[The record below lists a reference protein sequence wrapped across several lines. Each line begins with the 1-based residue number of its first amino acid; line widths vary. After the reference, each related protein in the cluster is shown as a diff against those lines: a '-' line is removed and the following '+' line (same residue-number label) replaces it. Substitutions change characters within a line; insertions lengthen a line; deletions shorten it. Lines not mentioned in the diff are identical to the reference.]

1 MGNEKTEPQGTD
13 STSAPISKVES
24 RMMPARPK
32 QSVVEARM
40 AQARR
45 TFAAL
50 AVAANDPPTQLR
62 AEFKLTGIGSLRTTT
77 VGNFL
82 LVDHNSESGSGFV
95 LSFEYRGREQLKHV
109 SNSERVD
116 GALRKMLME
125 HGLTFKGA
133 SSATANRLTIDPV
146 VPAAVTVAAE
156 RVRERVTVTLR
167 NVVNLGATS
176 YTFTA
181 ERFDHKLIEA
191 LVELIST
198 QSHDFYAIASASH

>member
-1 MGNEKTEPQGTD
+1 MGDDKTEPERTD
-13 STSAPISKVES
+13 STSAPISRVES
-24 RMMPARPK
+24 RVMPARPK
-32 QSVVEARM
+32 QNVIEARM

-45 TFAAL
+45 AFASL

-62 AEFKLTGIGSLRTTT
+62 AEFRLTGIGNLRTSTI
-77 VGNFL
+77 GNFL
-82 LVDHNSESGSGFV
+82 LVDHNTDAGPGFV

-133 SSATANRLTIDPV
+133 SSATANRLTIEPV
-146 VPAAVTVAAE
+146 VPAAVTFAAE
-156 RVRERVTVTLR
+156 RARERVIVTLR

-181 ERFDHKLIEA
+181 EHFDHKLIEA

-198 QSHDFYAIASASH
+198 QSHAFYTIAAANH